1 MEYCARKQCQTLCT
15 FLFAATCAFG
25 KMCLCMK
32 CLICIKHFFEKT
44 SKLTNQLLT
53 AQSFFLYVC
62 IINLSAVTLNI
73 SSIVQK
79 QNHNWSSNSEY
90 TCESLGTAVDSGATV
105 AAAAA
110 QPTASSTGMIK
121 NHVSLDFENTT
132 FWSHLVTYLSP
143 QVYIEATSAD
153 SSKGT
158 QTQGLGENANC
169 S

>member
-1 MEYCARKQCQTLCT
+1 
-15 FLFAATCAFG
+15 
-25 KMCLCMK
+25 MK
-32 CLICIKHFFEKT
+32 CLICIKHFIEKT

-105 AAAAA
+105 AASAA

-132 FWSHLVTYLSP
+132 FWSHLVTYLKYILRLP
-143 QVYIEATSAD
+143 QLIKRNSKTRSGGKCKLFVAQIGKFLQNCEIISILLVYSRCLWHQYWTR
-153 SSKGT
+153 
-158 QTQGLGENANC
+158 
-169 S
+169 